1 MRTTLTLD
9 DDVAAT
15 LQRLRKERHVA
26 LRDLVNEAL
35 RVGLKQIAEPAK
47 PRPRFEGPTAN
58 LGKCLVGDIVN
69 ASEVIDRVEG
79 PWHR

>member
-15 LQRLRKERHVA
+15 LNRLRRERDIA

-35 RVGLKQIAEPAK
+35 RVGLQQISK
-47 PRPRFEGPTAN
+47 PHQVRQRFNGPTAD
-58 LGKCLVGDIVN
+58 LGQCLVGDIVN
-69 ASEVIDRVEG
+69 ASEVIDRIEG
-79 PWHR
+79 PFHR